1 MALQTGVAAS
11 KVLILVGGVGAGVAS
26 VCLAGTVVLRSGRL
40 SDLISQL
47 HELISGVNEAEIS
60 PDKYDSALLATQ
72 IRHLAQEIREL
83 TTSRPITIYN
93 GNSTSGGSSASYLL
107 PAAALGAMG
116 YCYMWWKARVIGWS
130 LSDVMFVTKHNMANA
145 VATVSKQLEH
155 VSEALASTKRH
166 LTKKL
171 ENLDWKLDEQK
182 EISKLITN
190 DVGDIVLVSEAK
202 SNLNQIGY
210 DIDIINQM
218 LSGLEGKIELLE
230 SKQVGWLLSSGSVR
244 TVMPSMYSI
253 WLMFGYFFIFYSTQD
268 MTNAG
273 LWYLCQFAG
282 GAKDE
287 MNTKLFQDVGAKLT
301 DSSVKYE
308 EQSLKG
314 LQFLTEFNEPNAIEK
329 STINSQKIDASDIP
343 AKSVSTTKTR
353 IHRSYPVGI
362 SWTRGILG
370 PGL

>member
-11 KVLILVGGVGAGVAS
+11 KVLVLVGGVGAG
-26 VCLAGTVVLRSGRL
+26 LAGTIVLRSGRL
-40 SDLISQL
+40 SDLISELQ
-47 HELISGVNEAEIS
+47 ELISGVNEAEIS

-116 YCYMWWKARVIGWS
+116 YCYMWWKARGWS

-171 ENLDWKLDEQK
+171 ENLDWKLDEQM
-182 EISKLITN
+182 EISKLVTN
-190 DVGDIVLVSEAK
+190 DVGDIVYGSDLDTRGLVSEAK

-230 SKQVGWLLSSGSVR
+230 NK
-244 TVMPSMYSI
+244 
-253 WLMFGYFFIFYSTQD
+253 QD

-287 MNTKLFQDVGAKLT
+287 MNSKLFQDVGAKLT

-314 LQFLTEFNEPNAIEK
+314 LQFLTESNEPNAIEK

-343 AKSVSTTKTR
+343 AKSVATTKTR

-362 SWTRGILG
+362 SWTRDILG

>member
-11 KVLILVGGVGAGVAS
+11 KVLILVGGVGAG
-26 VCLAGTVVLRSGRL
+26 LAGTIVLRSGRL

-47 HELISGVNEAEIS
+47 QELISGVNEAEIS
-60 PDKYDSALLATQ
+60 PDNYDSALLATQ

-116 YCYMWWKARVIGWS
+116 YCYMWWKARGWS

-155 VSEALASTKRH
+155 VSEALA
-166 LTKKL
+166 
-171 ENLDWKLDEQK
+171 
-182 EISKLITN
+182 
-190 DVGDIVLVSEAK
+190 VSEAK
-202 SNLNQIGY
+202 SDLNQIGY

-218 LSGLEGKIELLE
+218 LSGLEGKIELLD
-230 SKQVGWLLSSGSVR
+230 SK
-244 TVMPSMYSI
+244 
-253 WLMFGYFFIFYSTQD
+253 QD

-287 MNTKLFQDVGAKLT
+287 MNNKLFQDVGAKLT
-301 DSSVKYE
+301 DSSMKYE

-314 LQFLTEFNEPNAIEK
+314 LQFLTESNEPNAIEK
-329 STINSQKIDASDIP
+329 STINSQKIDVSDIP

-362 SWTRGILG
+362 SWTRDILG

>member
-11 KVLILVGGVGAGVAS
+11 KVLILVGGVGAG
-26 VCLAGTVVLRSGRL
+26 LAGTIVLRSGRL

-47 HELISGVNEAEIS
+47 QELISGVNEAEIS
-60 PDKYDSALLATQ
+60 PDNYDSALLATQ

-116 YCYMWWKARVIGWS
+116 YCYMWWKARGWS

-155 VSEALASTKRH
+155 VSEALA
-166 LTKKL
+166 
-171 ENLDWKLDEQK
+171 
-182 EISKLITN
+182 
-190 DVGDIVLVSEAK
+190 VSEAK
-202 SNLNQIGY
+202 SDLNQIGY

-218 LSGLEGKIELLE
+218 LSGLEGKIELLD
-230 SKQVGWLLSSGSVR
+230 SK
-244 TVMPSMYSI
+244 
-253 WLMFGYFFIFYSTQD
+253 QD

-287 MNTKLFQDVGAKLT
+287 MNNKLFQVRYFATCLHFICLGALRRI
-301 DSSVKYE
+301 
-308 EQSLKG
+308 LC
-314 LQFLTEFNEPNAIEK
+314 A
-329 STINSQKIDASDIP
+329 KIS
-343 AKSVSTTKTR
+343 
-353 IHRSYPVGI
+353 
-362 SWTRGILG
+362 
-370 PGL
+370 

>member
-1 MALQTGVAAS
+1 MALQTGVATS
-11 KVLILVGGVGAGVAS
+11 KVLILVGAGLTGS
-26 VCLAGTVVLRSGRL
+26 IVLRSGRL

-47 HELISGVNEAEIS
+47 QELISGVNDAEIS
-60 PDKYDSALLATQ
+60 PEKYDSALLATQ
-72 IRHLAQEIREL
+72 IRQLAQEIREL

-116 YCYMWWKARVIGWS
+116 YCYMWWKGWS

-182 EISKLITN
+182 EISKLIAT
-190 DVGDIVLVSEAK
+190 DVNEVK
-202 SNLNQIGY
+202 SNLNQIGF
-210 DIDIINQM
+210 DIDLINQM
-218 LSGLEGKIELLE
+218 VSGLEGKIELLE
-230 SKQVGWLLSSGSVR
+230 GKQDV
-244 TVMPSMYSI
+244 
-253 WLMFGYFFIFYSTQD
+253 
-268 MTNAG
+268 TNAG

-287 MNTKLFQDVGAKLT
+287 LNTKLFQDVGAKLT
-301 DSSVKYE
+301 DTLKYE
-308 EQSLKG
+308 EKSLKG
-314 LQFLTEFNEPNAIEK
+314 LQFLTESNEPNPTEK
-329 STINSQKIDASDIP
+329 STIYSQKINAGENP
-343 AKSVSTTKTR
+343 AKSVSTIKPR

-362 SWTRGILG
+362 SWTRDILG

>member
-11 KVLILVGGVGAGVAS
+11 KVLILVGGVGAG
-26 VCLAGTVVLRSGRL
+26 LAGTIVLRSGRL

-47 HELISGVNEAEIS
+47 QELISGVNEAEIS
-60 PDKYDSALLATQ
+60 PDNYDSALLATQ

-116 YCYMWWKARVIGWS
+116 YCYMWWKARGWS

-155 VSEALASTKRH
+155 VSEALA
-166 LTKKL
+166 
-171 ENLDWKLDEQK
+171 
-182 EISKLITN
+182 
-190 DVGDIVLVSEAK
+190 VSEAK
-202 SNLNQIGY
+202 SDLNQIGY

-218 LSGLEGKIELLE
+218 LSGLEGKIELLD
-230 SKQVGWLLSSGSVR
+230 SK
-244 TVMPSMYSI
+244 
-253 WLMFGYFFIFYSTQD
+253 QD

-287 MNTKLFQDVGAKLT
+287 MNNKLFQVRFFLLIGQDVGAKLT
-301 DSSVKYE
+301 DSSMKYE

-314 LQFLTEFNEPNAIEK
+314 LQFLTESNEPNAIEK
-329 STINSQKIDASDIP
+329 STINSQKIDVSDIP

-362 SWTRGILG
+362 SWTRDILG

>member
-11 KVLILVGGVGAGVAS
+11 KVLILVGGVGAG
-26 VCLAGTVVLRSGRL
+26 LAGTIVLRSGRL

-47 HELISGVNEAEIS
+47 QELISGVNEAEIS
-60 PDKYDSALLATQ
+60 PDNYDSALLATQ

-116 YCYMWWKARVIGWS
+116 YCYMWWKARGWS

-155 VSEALASTKRH
+155 VSEALA
-166 LTKKL
+166 
-171 ENLDWKLDEQK
+171 
-182 EISKLITN
+182 
-190 DVGDIVLVSEAK
+190 VSEAK
-202 SNLNQIGY
+202 SDLNQIGY

-218 LSGLEGKIELLE
+218 LSGLEGKIELLD
-230 SKQVGWLLSSGSVR
+230 SK
-244 TVMPSMYSI
+244 
-253 WLMFGYFFIFYSTQD
+253 QD

-287 MNTKLFQDVGAKLT
+287 MNNKLFQDVGAKLT
-301 DSSVKYE
+301 DSSMKYE
-308 EQSLKG
+308 EQSLKVCLGVDSFFLEFGCISQLTLCKMIFQG
-314 LQFLTEFNEPNAIEK
+314 LQFLTESNEPNAIEK
-329 STINSQKIDASDIP
+329 STINSQKIDVSDIP

-362 SWTRGILG
+362 SWTRDILG

>member
-11 KVLILVGGVGAGVAS
+11 KVLILVGGVGAG
-26 VCLAGTVVLRSGRL
+26 LAGTIVLRSGRL

-47 HELISGVNEAEIS
+47 QELISGVNEAEIS
-60 PDKYDSALLATQ
+60 PDNYDSALLATQ

-116 YCYMWWKARVIGWS
+116 YCYMWWKARGWS

-155 VSEALASTKRH
+155 VSEALAVSTGVICA
-166 LTKKL
+166 
-171 ENLDWKLDEQK
+171 N
-182 EISKLITN
+182 
-190 DVGDIVLVSEAK
+190 VSEAK
-202 SNLNQIGY
+202 SDLNQIGY

-218 LSGLEGKIELLE
+218 LSGLEGKIELLD
-230 SKQVGWLLSSGSVR
+230 SKQ
-244 TVMPSMYSI
+244 YSI
-253 WLMFGYFFIFYSTQD
+253 WLMFGCFFIFYSTQD

-287 MNTKLFQDVGAKLT
+287 MNNKLFQDVGAKLT
-301 DSSVKYE
+301 DSSMKYE

-314 LQFLTEFNEPNAIEK
+314 LQFLTESNEPNAIEK
-329 STINSQKIDASDIP
+329 STINSQKIDVSDIP

-362 SWTRGILG
+362 SWTRDILG